1 MFHIPLCMFH
11 IPHCHCHHCLVPQ
24 DDPSR
29 CEDEPRDYLIYG
41 AKGTLGRIS
50 LDVEPL
56 WEFPLPIPATS
67 HPISVDVHYEKR
79 LLFYAEADLQVI
91 R

>member
-1 MFHIPLCMFH
+1 MTPICKEKLSH
-11 IPHCHCHHCLVPQ
+11 PHLLPQ
-24 DDPSR
+24 GDSTR
-29 CEDEPRDYLIYG
+29 CKDEPDNYLIYG
-41 AKGTLGRIS
+41 AKDTLGRIS
-50 LDVEPL
+50 LDVEPM

-67 HPISVDVHYEKR
+67 HPISVEIHYEKQ